1 MYSIKRKSNYG
12 RWCNGIQK
20 TEDPARKETKASIRG
35 LPRWLLGT
43 RCQGQSDCSH
53 VTHRPDMLKAF
64 ITKMST
70 AIISIYRPK
79 DTLPEWARPKFS
91 TELGLLDYV
100 MMRFPLSPAFPHSLP
115 PKPAEVSHPT
125 QQNILLCL
133 IPKTLRCI
141 MVSLEAN
148 NTCPLT
154 TFLSGVQHAVHTSAL
169 PGVLTVLSPVFSR
182 TY

>member
-1 MYSIKRKSNYG
+1 M
-12 RWCNGIQK
+12 
-20 TEDPARKETKASIRG
+20 PAGYQVSRAIW
-35 LPRWLLGT
+35 LQPRDSQARHAEGFHY
-43 RCQGQSDCSH
+43 QDEN
-53 VTHRPDMLKAF
+53 
-64 ITKMST
+64 IT